1 MAGISN
7 DASLRGKVRAVAKKN
22 GLRVQEVLQMY
33 LFEHLP
39 LRLDWSSIGAPAPS
53 RAPRLP
59 GQHRRR
65 PGPPAGRRLAGARA
79 VDLAGDGCPLPGGAG
94 ARPTASLGPVRT
106 SRDVPGHTPQA
117 PARSLSVPP
126 AHACP
131 ARLAQA
137 SPSGSGHPSGPMALR
152 EGVRPQDPRARPCD
166 PPLACPSHAR
176 CVPPHLGHAS
186 GPPPALPSPSGTCAR
201 RGPVSLL
208 LSPCARPPR
217 PSRYHARHPASP
229 LDMSSR

>member
-22 GLRVQEVLQMY
+22 GLRAQEVLQMY
-33 LFEHLP
+33 LFEHLL

-53 RAPRLP
+53 RASRLP

-79 VDLAGDGCPLPGGAG
+79 VDLAGDGRPLPDGAR

-117 PARSLSVPP
+117 PAHSPGVPP

-131 ARLAQA
+131 A
-137 SPSGSGHPSGPMALR
+137 
-152 EGVRPQDPRARPCD
+152 
-166 PPLACPSHAR
+166 
-176 CVPPHLGHAS
+176 
-186 GPPPALPSPSGTCAR
+186 
-201 RGPVSLL
+201 
-208 LSPCARPPR
+208 
-217 PSRYHARHPASP
+217 
-229 LDMSSR
+229 